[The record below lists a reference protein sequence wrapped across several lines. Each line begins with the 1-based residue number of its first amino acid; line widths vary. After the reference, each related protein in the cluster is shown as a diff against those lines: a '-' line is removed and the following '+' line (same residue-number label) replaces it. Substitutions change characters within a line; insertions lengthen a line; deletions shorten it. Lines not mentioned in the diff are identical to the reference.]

1 MHFPPHYTSKETIR
15 ARLLQNA
22 ADFWGIRS
30 TADVDPMVR
39 LLIEALSGEL
49 YNLSNDLKNTEGRLL
64 NKLAALLTPDLLTAS
79 LPAHAL
85 MQALPLEPV
94 EQLSEYRHF
103 VQGGKRSNAAVGDT
117 VQDVF
122 FTPAV
127 PVTIYDAHLACMAT
141 GNRLYTYDPRRG
153 KQLAAVAPAGRY
165 LPMQTLWLGL
175 RLRDGIANLDQ
186 LSFYLDWKNYTF
198 ENDWY
203 QLLALCTCT
212 INGGAQPLQTGFKHG
227 ASTHAGPRDP
237 LEHTLS
243 FDTMPVIIRDVLSFY
258 NHHYLSFAGQPVIP
272 DQQARMPYPPGFAA
286 VFPEKEL
293 GQLQDPLLWV
303 QLSFPAAIGQ
313 NLLDN
318 VDVYTNAFP
327 VINRR
332 LHKLKHRFKGI
343 GNIIPIKPDV
353 QEHFLSVEYL
363 SDSKGR
369 NYRPVA
375 YHQNEE
381 QQQDAY
387 SIRMGGAERFDSRN
401 AREMINYLFELLRDE
416 SAAFSAY
423 GYDFLTDV
431 LKNLQQNLAL
441 VEQKAQQSLS
451 AMTEATRYVIVKP
464 QNPSEV
470 MHLEYWTTQSEAAN
484 QLRSGMPLVQF
495 EGSGTRPESLVLLT
509 KPAGGRKSADQHN
522 LLQAYK
528 YGLMTRDHV
537 VTEDDIKS
545 FCRHE
550 LGSRVADVQV
560 RRGVMVSVNPKEGL
574 RKTTDILITQRP
586 DWAYTEEEWAFTQRN
601 LLQKLKTRSSLL
613 TVFRVIAVEGGKESE
628 AGYSKLQ

>member
-1 MHFPPHYTSKETIR
+1 MEYPVHYTSKESIR
-15 ARLLQNA
+15 ARLLQSA

-30 TADVDPMVR
+30 TTDVDPMVR

-85 MQALPLEPV
+85 MQALPIEPS
-94 EQLSEYRHF
+94 EHLSETKHF
-103 VQGGKRSNAAVGDT
+103 VYTGKKNAGATGDAG
-117 VQDVF
+117 QDVF

-127 PVTIYDAHLACMAT
+127 PVTIYDAKIAYLAT
-141 GNRLYTYDPRRG
+141 GNRLFQYDAQRG
-153 KQLAAVAPAGRY
+153 KTLTAVASPGKY
-165 LPMQTLWLGL
+165 LPLQTVWIGL
-175 RLRDGIANLDQ
+175 KLRNDIQDLNQ
-186 LSFYLDWKNYTF
+186 LSLYFDWKNYAF
-198 ENDWY
+198 ENEWY

-212 INGGAQPLQTGFKHG
+212 INGISQPLQTGFKHG
-227 ASTHAGPRDP
+227 TSSHAQRDA

-243 FDTMPVIIRDVLSFY
+243 FDTMPVIIRDVLEFY
-258 NHHYLSFAGQPVIP
+258 NHHYLSFAADTLSPG
-272 DQQARMPYPPGFAA
+272 DFAQASYPAGFAS
-286 VFPEKEL
+286 VYPERDL
-293 GQLQDPLLWV
+293 QNMQDPLLWV

-313 NLLDN
+313 ALLDN

-327 VINRR
+327 VVNRR

-353 QEHFLSVEYL
+353 HEFFLSVEYL
-363 SDSKGR
+363 TDSRGK

-375 YHQNEE
+375 YHSGQDQE
-381 QQQDAY
+381 QDSY

-423 GYDFLTDV
+423 GYDFLTDI

-441 VEQKAQQSLS
+441 VEQKAQHSLHT
-451 AMTEATRYVIVKP
+451 MTEATRYVIVKP
-464 QNPSEV
+464 QNASEV

-484 QLRSGMPLVQF
+484 QLRSGMPLLQF
-495 EGSGTRPESLVLLT
+495 EGSGTRAESLQLLT
-509 KPAGGRKSADQHN
+509 KPAGGRKAADQSN

-528 YGLMTRDHV
+528 YGLMTRDRI

-550 LGSRVADVQV
+550 LGHRVLDIKVQ
-560 RRGVMVSVNPKEGL
+560 RGVMVSSHPKEGL
-574 RKTTDILITQRP
+574 RKTTDILISQVP
-586 DWAYTEEEWAFTQRN
+586 DHVYTEEEWTFTTRQ
-601 LLQKLKTRSSLL
+601 LLQKLKTRSSVL
-613 TVFRVIAVEGGKESE
+613 THFRILGG
-628 AGYSKLQ
+628 